1 MRILTVLALTTALLG
16 PVVLTPVAALADT
29 AGTIAGTITVTGSA
43 TLNVVPDV
51 ATISVGVTTTG
62 DTAAAAMA
70 SNNEAVSAV
79 ILRLIAAKVDD
90 RDMQTSSLSVNP
102 NWVTN
107 AAGTGQE
114 VKGYIAS
121 NMLTVR
127 IKALETTGDILDAVI
142 TDGAN
147 TLNGLSFGLADP
159 RPVED
164 EARKA
169 AVADA
174 VAKARLLAEAA
185 GEKLGSIVSIAEGG
199 GYQPPMPT
207 MSKMVS
213 DSAVPVAAGEVGIS
227 AQVTIVWQLKP

>member
-1 MRILTVLALTTALLG
+1 MRILTALALSTALLG
-16 PVVLTPVAALADT
+16 PMTALADT
-29 AGTIAGTITVTGSA
+29 AGTITVTGSA
-43 TLNVVPDV
+43 TVNVVPDV
-51 ATISVGVTTTG
+51 ATISLGVTSTG

-70 SNNEAVSAV
+70 ANNDAVSAV
-79 ILRLIAAKVDD
+79 IARLIAAKVAD

-107 AAGTGQE
+107 AAGNGQE
-114 VKGYIAS
+114 VKGYVAS

-127 IKALETTGDILDAVI
+127 IKALETTGEILDAAI

-147 TLNGLSFGLADP
+147 TLNGLSFGLADQ

-174 VAKARLLAEAA
+174 VAKAKLLAEAA
-185 GEKLGSIVSIAEGG
+185 GEKLGPIVSITEGG
-199 GYQPPMPT
+199 GYQPPVPMMT
-207 MSKMVS
+207 KMAG
-213 DSAVPVAAGEVGIS
+213 DSAVPVAAGEIGIS
-227 AQVTIVWQLKP
+227 AMVTIVWQLNP